1 MKIDKIKIGK
11 KIKSIRIN
19 QKENAE
25 DFGKRFDPPASQSLV
40 SRWERGVNLPNN
52 ARLKAIADIAGISVD
67 ELLNDQEQDL
77 NQLLQDVLAE
87 NQRLISELK
96 LLKQKSQKN

>member
-1 MKIDKIKIGK
+1 MEINKIGK

-19 QKENAE
+19 KKENAE

-67 ELLNDQEQDL
+67 DLLCDDTQDI
-77 NQLLQDVLAE
+77 NQLLQQTLKE
-87 NQRLISELK
+87 NQRLIAELK